1 MNLKARLLSE
11 ADAWVART
19 GLSHARLASIV
30 INDGKFFERVRKGG
44 EFKVSTYER
53 FMKYFAGTGRFVPR
67 ISPNDRRTRARR
79 QAQGRDA
86 AV

>member
-1 MNLKARLLSE
+1 MQSLSPGGFDIAWE
-11 ADAWVART
+11 AAGAPQALT
-19 GLSHARLASIV
+19 LAI
-30 INDGKFFERVRKGG
+30 ERVRKGG

-67 ISPNDRRTRARR
+67 ISPNDRRTRAWR